1 MCMNGQPRLAGP
13 MVLDLLAK
21 SDTIFYYSG
30 DLDPEGLMI
39 AQKLAKYY
47 KGEFHFRYMS
57 AVDYEECRSEE
68 KISAKRLKM
77 LEKITD
83 ERLKPAVEQIRKYG
97 TAGYQENIADLV
109 GISEKTIK

>member
-1 MCMNGQPRLAGP
+1 MCMNGQPRLSGL

-21 SDTIFYYSG
+21 SDARVYYSG

-47 KGEFHFRYMS
+47 KGEFHFRHMD
-57 AVDYEECRSEE
+57 AADYEECRSEE
-68 KISAKRLKM
+68 KISDKRLKM

-83 ERLKPAVEQIRKYG
+83 ERLKPAAEQIRKHG

-109 GISEKTIK
+109 VREER